1 MPAVISTAFDEH
13 TIDEQAVSPN
23 IKVADKFVWVQ
34 PTNHRVAK
42 SLTLDEAREQVKQAV
57 TKERAIKLAYEAA
70 QATAKDNKDNP
81 KALATPTASIGVV
94 GMQNQGLSLA
104 ERSSLFLH
112 NTADGLSV
120 WAVETETGASIL
132 VGSPVTNTAE
142 SQLSPLER
150 QQASMLMRNNVGQ
163 DQLMDYL
170 RYLQD
175 SKEVEI
181 NKQAINTRSN

>member
-1 MPAVISTAFDEH
+1 M
-13 TIDEQAVSPN
+13 
-23 IKVADKFVWVQ
+23 
-34 PTNHRVAK
+34 
-42 SLTLDEAREQVKQAV
+42 
-57 TKERAIKLAYEAA
+57 
-70 QATAKDNKDNP
+70 
-81 KALATPTASIGVV
+81 
-94 GMQNQGLSLA
+94 
-104 ERSSLFLH
+104 
-112 NTADGLSV
+112 
-120 WAVETETGASIL
+120 ETETGASIL